1 MRPTQRRLSSLPPT
15 IRSLLSSRRSTL
27 PSISSTTHLETT
39 PCVNEPVEV
48 NGWIK
53 SVRAHKNV
61 AFLEVSDGTTG
72 ENVQAVLKGKNKAE
86 GLSIGAS
93 AKLRGRLEQSR
104 GRGQDVELVVGDAQ
118 VLGTCDAE
126 AYPIQK
132 KSLPAS
138 VLRDNA
144 HLRFRT
150 SQTAAVMRIR
160 DALARDWHDWF
171 ESHDFVHVHTPIL
184 TGSDCEG
191 AGEVFTIV
199 DHPAPSSPTSPQP
212 FFPHP
217 VHLTVSAQLHLEAPT
232 HALSRTYTL
241 SPSFRAEPSLTSRHL
256 SEFYMLEAEV
266 AWQNDLDGLLSIVEE
281 GVKNVV
287 GNILNGEK
295 RGKRLRGDL
304 STVARSLHEVDDLE
318 SVTGRGQEVADTLYH
333 LRQVVDKPFTRIT
346 YTSALELL
354 SSLHANSPS
363 TISPPPSWGQGIS
376 TDHEKL
382 LAAHFNGPVFVTR
395 YPKEL
400 KPFYMLPTPSTIKNE
415 KTEASRGP
423 TVECFDLLFPHWGEM
438 AGGSLREHRL
448 TELTHVI
455 EEMGMK
461 KEEYGWYLDLRKYG
475 SVPHG
480 GWGMGWDRW
489 VGWVTGMGNV
499 RDVVPYA
506 RWKGHCKY

>member
-1 MRPTQRRLSSLPPT
+1 
-15 IRSLLSSRRSTL
+15 
-27 PSISSTTHLETT
+27 
-39 PCVNEPVEV
+39 
-48 NGWIK
+48 
-53 SVRAHKNV
+53 
-61 AFLEVSDGTTG
+61 
-72 ENVQAVLKGKNKAE
+72 
-86 GLSIGAS
+86 
-93 AKLRGRLEQSR
+93 
-104 GRGQDVELVVGDAQ
+104 
-118 VLGTCDAE
+118 
-126 AYPIQK
+126 
-132 KSLPAS
+132 
-138 VLRDNA
+138 
-144 HLRFRT
+144 
-150 SQTAAVMRIR
+150 MRIR

-171 ESHDFVHVHTPIL
+171 EVSLFHRNSFDAADNSKSHDFVHVHTPIL

-333 LRQVVDKPFTRIT
+333 LRQVVHKPFTRIT